1 MQQCRPGC
9 DLHRDGGKQEKTI
22 PGSRSKR
29 SEYLL
34 AVALEVDLGA
44 MQKVVHSESVRSGA
58 RSEARAAVD

>member
-1 MQQCRPGC
+1 MNDGC

-22 PGSRSKR
+22 PGSHSK
-29 SEYLL
+29 SEDLL
-34 AVALEVDLGA
+34 AVALEVDLEA